1 MTRAVFFPSLMGVGI
16 LISGALLI
24 SDWLRRLLPY
34 GALRRRHNVI
44 VGTYGAIA
52 DAVGAAGYHLN
63 EPWFLKRGLR
73 RRSSYF
79 AASAGLIVLGAG
91 AIWAGVEFYTDSRG
105 LFYQSPWAVG
115 IGYGIGAAFLLLAV
129 LCLVIGIAYQS
140 APAFIMWLISET
152 SLGMLILPSE
162 EEQAEALNNIDSGV
176 IA

>member
-1 MTRAVFFPSLMGVGI
+1 VTRAVFFPSLMGVGI

-24 SDWLRRLLPY
+24 SDWVRRLLPS

-52 DAVGAAGYHLN
+52 DAVDAAGYHLK

-73 RRSSYF
+73 RRRSYF
-79 AASAGLIVLGAG
+79 AASAGLILLGAG

-105 LFYQSPWAVG
+105 LFYQSPWAIG
-115 IGYGIGAAFLLLAV
+115 IGYGIGAALVLLAV
-129 LCLVIGIAYQS
+129 LCLVIGIAYRS

-152 SLGMLILPSE
+152 PLGMLILPSE

-176 IA
+176 VA